1 MKTGIIEIDD
11 MGLGDDDLD
20 IDDLLLAV
28 ATKTRSKA
36 EHNPYLYYLNAKVV
50 CLNCNQKFRGNTTRQ
65 KKWFDEKDIVYTT
78 FFCPCCP
85 TTSDIKGWLDKT
97 ACIRGGQ
104 TG

>member
-1 MKTGIIEIDD
+1 ME
-11 MGLGDDDLD
+11 DDDLD

-28 ATKTRSKA
+28 MAKTPER
-36 EHNPYLYYLNAKVV
+36 NPYLHYLNAKVV
-50 CLNCNQKFRGNTTRQ
+50 CLNCNQEFWGSTTRQ

-85 TTSDIKGWLDKT
+85 ATSDIATWLSKT
-97 ACIRGGQ
+97 ACIKGGK